1 MTKEVA
7 YQGEP
12 GAFGEM
18 ACLSALPDWQPVA
31 HDSFEMVADA
41 VAAGR
46 FARGMVPVE
55 NSNAGLVPGA
65 LEMLKRKTIRILSRH
80 PLPVAIHCLGL
91 PGSKIEDIRLVR
103 SHPMAIREC
112 MRFIGERGFAMED
125 SRNTAIAA
133 HRLAEMGDPTIAVLA
148 SSRSAEIY
156 GLDILASNIQ
166 DSADNT
172 TFFAMIAPLDRDQ

>member
-1 MTKEVA
+1 MTSKVA

-18 ACLSALPDWQPVA
+18 ACLSALPGWEPVP
-31 HDSFEMVADA
+31 HESFELVADA

-65 LEMLKRKTIRILSRH
+65 LEMLAGKKVRILSHH
-80 PLPVAIHCLGL
+80 PLPVAMHCLGL
-91 PGSKIEDIRLVR
+91 PGSTLDAIRLVR

-112 MRFIGERGFAMED
+112 RCFIALHGFQAEE

-133 HRLAEMGDPTIAVLA
+133 HRLAEMGDPAIAVLA
-148 SSRSAEIY
+148 SARAAEIH
-156 GLDILASNIQ
+156 GLTMLARDVQ

-172 TFFAMIAPLDRDQ
+172 TFFAMIAAQ

>member
-1 MTKEVA
+1 MTNKVA

-18 ACLSALPDWQPVA
+18 ACIATLPGWQPVA
-31 HDSFEMVADA
+31 HESFEKVADA
-41 VAAGR
+41 VAAGLVQ
-46 FARGMVPVE
+46 RGMVPVE

-65 LEMLKRKTIRILSRH
+65 LEMLERKAVRILSRH

-91 PGSKIEDIRLVR
+91 PGAKLSDIRLVR

-112 MRFIGERGFAMED
+112 RRFTSQHGLASED

-156 GLDILASNIQ
+156 GLDILAANIH
-166 DSADNT
+166 DCADNT
-172 TFFAMIAPLDRDQ
+172 TFFAMIAPA

>member
-1 MTKEVA
+1 MTDKIA

-31 HDSFEMVADA
+31 HDSFEQVADA

-46 FARGMVPVE
+46 FMRGMVPVE
-55 NSNAGLVPGA
+55 NSNAGMVPGA
-65 LEMLKRKTIRILSRH
+65 LEMLQGKKVSILSRH
-80 PLPVAIHCLGL
+80 PLPVAMHCLGL
-91 PGSKIEDIRLVR
+91 PGSTLDAIRRVR

-112 MRFIGERGFAMED
+112 RRFIAEHGFEAEE

-133 HRLAEMGDPTIAVLA
+133 HRLAEMGDPAIAVLA
-148 SSRSAEIY
+148 SARAAEIY
-156 GLDILASNIQ
+156 RLDILARNVQ

-172 TFFAMIAPLDRDQ
+172 TYFAMIAPR

>member
-1 MTKEVA
+1 MTNKVA

-18 ACLSALPDWQPVA
+18 ACLSALPGWQPVA
-31 HDSFEMVADA
+31 YESFEMVADA
-41 VAAGR
+41 VAAGK
-46 FARGMVPVE
+46 FSRGMVPVE
-55 NSNAGLVPGA
+55 NSNAGPVPGA
-65 LEMLKRKTIRILSRH
+65 LDMLRGKAVDILSRH

-91 PGSKIEDIRLVR
+91 PGAKLANIRLLR

-112 MRFIGERGFAMED
+112 RQFIDRGGFAVED

-148 SSRSAEIY
+148 SRRAAEIY
-156 GLDILASNIQ
+156 GLDLLAEDVQ
-166 DSADNT
+166 DSADNIT
-172 TFFAMIAPLDRDQ
+172 YFALIAPAQ

>member
-1 MTKEVA
+1 MTKMVA

-18 ACLSALPDWQPVA
+18 ACLSALPGWQPVA
-31 HDSFEMVADA
+31 HESFEIVADA

-46 FARGMVPVE
+46 FERGMVPVE

-65 LEMLKRKTIRILSRH
+65 LEMLQGKRVTIVSRH
-80 PLPVAIHCLGL
+80 PLSVAIYCLGL
-91 PGSKIEDIRLVR
+91 PGSKLADIRLVR

-112 MRFIGERGFAMED
+112 LRFIGEHGFAIED

-133 HRLAEMGDPTIAVLA
+133 HRLGEMGDPTIAVLA

-156 GLDILASNIQ
+156 GLDILAENIQ

-172 TFFAMIAPLDRDQ
+172 TFFAMIAPAK

>member
-1 MTKEVA
+1 MTKMVA

-18 ACLSALPDWQPVA
+18 ACLSALPGWQPVA
-31 HDSFEMVADA
+31 HDSFEIVADA
-41 VAAGR
+41 VAAR
-46 FARGMVPVE
+46 LFQRGMVPVE
-55 NSNAGLVPGA
+55 NSNAGMVPGA
-65 LEMLKRKTIRILSRH
+65 LEMLEGKKVCILSRH
-80 PLPVAIHCLGL
+80 PLPVAMHCLGL
-91 PGSKIEDIRLVR
+91 PGSKLEAIRMVR

-112 MRFIGERGFAMED
+112 RRFIAEHGFEAEE

-148 SSRSAEIY
+148 SARAAQIY
-156 GLDILASNIQ
+156 GLDMLARDVQ

-172 TFFAMIAPLDRDQ
+172 TFFAMIAPAG